1 MTSILP
7 PIHTSIPNFSSN
19 VRVDIL
25 KKINSHPKFNKQTH
39 FINGRWEN
47 QYLDPY
53 SVPEVKEIFLSASI
67 VAKNLINTPVL
78 VPHQGLGLSFDEYWF
93 NITNSGESTG
103 WHDHKMNA
111 VISGVYYLDVPE
123 NSGDIQFR
131 IRDNDGWKDWFVKS
145 ETGSMILFDAK
156 LEHAVSENK
165 SECPRVS
172 LAFNLYTLPLDIQNE
187 SNDYSSQNFY

>member
-1 MTSILP
+1 M
-7 PIHTSIPNFSSN
+7 
-19 VRVDIL
+19 
-25 KKINSHPKFNKQTH
+25 
-39 FINGRWEN
+39 
-47 QYLDPY
+47 
-53 SVPEVKEIFLSASI
+53 
-67 VAKNLINTPVL
+67 L

-111 VISGVYYLDVPE
+111 VISGVYYLDVPG

-172 LAFNLYTLPLDIQNE
+172 LAFNLYSLPLDIQNE